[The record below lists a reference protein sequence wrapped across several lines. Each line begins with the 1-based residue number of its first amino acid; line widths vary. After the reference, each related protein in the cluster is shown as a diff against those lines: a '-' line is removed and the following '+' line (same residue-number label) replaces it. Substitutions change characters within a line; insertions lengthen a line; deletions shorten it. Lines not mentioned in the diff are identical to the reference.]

1 MSEQRNKANRY
12 AQAILEA
19 VLDQWQTA
27 LIQVSDALA
36 QNARLRSTLES
47 ASKDTDEKVKALQAV
62 LPTGTSAEIQNFLSL
77 LVQEGDLDTIPAVVR
92 ELRSGLAGQSEPQ
105 KAEIVSAVE
114 LSEQEQA
121 DLRRRLAEEHGDGLI
136 FSFRVDPSLLGGLRV
151 RVGDTLIDN
160 SVVSRLAA
168 MREIVSASVR

>member
-1 MSEQRNKANRY
+1 MSEPRNKANRY

-19 VLDQWQTA
+19 VLDQWQAA

-36 QNARLRSTLES
+36 QKSNLRSTLES
-47 ASKDTDEKVKALQAV
+47 ATKDADEKMKALRGL
-62 LPTGTSAEIQNFLSL
+62 LPKGTAPEIENFLSL
-77 LVQEGDLDTIPAVVR
+77 LVQEGDLDTIPAVIQ
-92 ELRSGLAGQSEPQ
+92 ELRAGLVSQIEPQ
-105 KAEIVSAVE
+105 KAEIVSAME

-121 DLRRRLAEEHGDGLI
+121 DLRRRLIEEHGEGLI

>member
-1 MSEQRNKANRY
+1 MSESRNKANRY

-19 VLDQWQTA
+19 VLDQWQAA

-36 QNARLRSTLES
+36 QKSSLRSTLES
-47 ASKDTDEKVKALQAV
+47 ATTDTAEKMKALQGV
-62 LPTGTSAEIQNFLSL
+62 LPKGTPPEIQNFLSL
-77 LVQEGDLDTIPAVVR
+77 LVQEGDLDTIPAVIQ
-92 ELRSGLAGQSEPQ
+92 ELRAGLAGQIEPQ
-105 KAEIVSAVE
+105 KAEIVSAME

-121 DLRRRLAEEHGDGLI
+121 DLRRRLTEEHGEGLI

-160 SVVSRLAA
+160 SVVSRLAT

>member
-1 MSEQRNKANRY
+1 MSEISKANRY

-27 LIQVSDALA
+27 LNQVSDTLA
-36 QNARLRSTLES
+36 QKSDVRLTLES
-47 ASKDTDEKVKALQAV
+47 ATQDVDAKMKALQSV
-62 LPTGTSAEIQNFLSL
+62 MPKGTPPEVQNFLKL
-77 LVQEGDLDTIPAVVR
+77 LVQEGDLDLIPAVLS
-92 ELRSGLAGQSEPQ
+92 ELNAGITGQGEPQ
-105 KAEIVSAVE
+105 KAEIVSAME

-121 DLRRRLAEEHGDGLI
+121 DLRRRLTAEHGEGLI

-160 SVVSRLAA
+160 TVASRLAA
-168 MREIVSASVR
+168 MREIVTASVR

>member
-1 MSEQRNKANRY
+1 MSESRNKANRY

-19 VLDQWQTA
+19 VLDQWQAA

-36 QNARLRSTLES
+36 QKSNLRSTLES
-47 ASKDTDEKVKALQAV
+47 ATKDTDEKMKALQGV
-62 LPTGTSAEIQNFLSL
+62 LPKGTPPEIQNFLSL
-77 LVQEGDLDTIPAVVR
+77 LVQEGDLDTIPAVIQ
-92 ELRSGLAGQSEPQ
+92 ELRAGLVGQIEPQ
-105 KAEIVSAVE
+105 KAEIVSAME

-121 DLRRRLAEEHGDGLI
+121 DLRRRLTEEHGEGLI

-160 SVVSRLAA
+160 SVVSRLAT

>member
-1 MSEQRNKANRY
+1 MSEQRPKAHRY

-19 VLDQWQTA
+19 VLEQWQST
-27 LIQVSDALA
+27 LNQVSQALA
-36 QNARLRSTLES
+36 QNSEVRSTLES
-47 ASKDTDEKVKALQAV
+47 ATQRTETKMKALQGI
-62 LPTGTSAEIQNFLSL
+62 LPESTTQEIQNFLKL
-77 LVQEGDLDTIPAVVR
+77 LVQDGDLDLIPRVVA
-92 ELRSGLAGQSEPQ
+92 ELQAGISGQSEPQ

-114 LSEQEQA
+114 LSEQEQVE
-121 DLRRRLAEEHGDGLI
+121 LRRHLTAEHGEGLV

-160 SVVSRLAA
+160 TVASRLTA

>member
-1 MSEQRNKANRY
+1 MSEPRNKANRY

-19 VLDQWQTA
+19 MLDQWQAT

-36 QNARLRSTLES
+36 QKSSLRSTLES
-47 ASKDTDEKVKALQAV
+47 ASKDTDEKMKALQGV
-62 LPTGTSAEIQNFLSL
+62 LPKGTSPEIQNFLSL
-77 LVQEGDLDTIPAVVR
+77 LVQEGDLDTIPAVIQ
-92 ELRSGLAGQSEPQ
+92 ELRAGLVGQIEPQ
-105 KAEIVSAVE
+105 KAEIVSAME

-121 DLRRRLAEEHGDGLI
+121 DLRRRLTEEHGEGLI

-160 SVVSRLAA
+160 SVVSRLAT

>member
-1 MSEQRNKANRY
+1 MSEPRNKANRY

-19 VLDQWQTA
+19 MLDQWQAT

-36 QNARLRSTLES
+36 QKSSLRSTLES
-47 ASKDTDEKVKALQAV
+47 ASKDTDEKMKALQGV
-62 LPTGTSAEIQNFLSL
+62 LPKGTSPEIQNFLSL
-77 LVQEGDLDTIPAVVR
+77 LVQEGDLDTIPAVIQ
-92 ELRSGLAGQSEPQ
+92 ELRAGLVGQIEPQ
-105 KAEIVSAVE
+105 KAEIVSAME

-121 DLRRRLAEEHGDGLI
+121 ALRRRLTEEHGEGLI

-160 SVVSRLAA
+160 SVVSRLAT

>member
-1 MSEQRNKANRY
+1 MSEPRNKANRY

-19 VLDQWQTA
+19 VLDQWQAA

-36 QNARLRSTLES
+36 QNSRLRSTLES
-47 ASKDTDEKVKALQAV
+47 ASTGTDEKMKALQGV
-62 LPTGTSAEIQNFLSL
+62 LPKGTSPEIQNFLSL
-77 LVQEGDLDTIPAVVR
+77 LVQEGDLDAIPAVIQ
-92 ELRSGLAGQSEPQ
+92 ELRAGLAGQAEPQ
-105 KAEIVSAVE
+105 KAEIVSAME
-114 LSEQEQA
+114 LSAQEQA
-121 DLRRRLAEEHGDGLI
+121 DLRRRLIEEHGEGLL

-160 SVVSRLAA
+160 SVVSRLAT